1 LGTGIIPTVPK
12 VLLIIS
18 FANGIDGFNT
28 GFAIGP
34 LCELVLV
41 VILGLLLMLILLYR
55 RLALLDQ
62 RYILNL
68 LQLLRFE

>member
-1 LGTGIIPTVPK
+1 MSHLYKQRYQFHFFHFITLHTLGTGIIPTVPK

-34 LCELVLV
+34 LYELVLV
-41 VILGLLLMLILLYR
+41 VI
-55 RLALLDQ
+55 
-62 RYILNL
+62 
-68 LQLLRFE
+68 